1 MAWPVDSVLLGSTF
15 RAMKRLVYSMW
26 ICEAFAQYIELNFK
40 NVKGTPYCPM
50 RFWRNRIGP
59 GEERWIAAAI
69 VRRIGAST
77 INAAALPRMSMTRL
91 ITRDVLVASSRRT
104 RSG

>member
-1 MAWPVDSVLLGSTF
+1 
-15 RAMKRLVYSMW
+15 MKRLMYSMW
-26 ICEAFAQYIELNFK
+26 ICESFAQYIERNFK

-59 GEERWIAAAI
+59 GEESLIAAAI
-69 VRRIGAST
+69 VSRIGAST

-91 ITRDVLVASSRRT
+91 ITRDGLVASSRGQRYGLGVALAPNPV
-104 RSG
+104 SLA